1 MVGDAYESRRSI
13 ERVTK
18 RKQAMQA
25 ARQQAVEGTRVS
37 KVRDLGGSNVVFIQ
51 SLDNERSAQA
61 KFIEQNKSI
70 VKLRIGEKERV
81 IRSLQSVA
89 EKFKE
94 QLVLFNDGTE
104 KDAGAM
110 LELVKQ
116 HMVIVEREGNTQI
129 AGSYILGG
137 TITNI
142 PPFDLSQIADGIA
155 PSSAENIDYYK
166 GNNVKRSIAVD
177 TNKDQEFDL
186 LGAHPA
192 FEKLIRALKISADP
206 SIRSGSERI
215 DVAQSLVDDVIDEL
229 AQLVSV
235 VGAEEEG
242 IDQLIENQENR
253 VLYYTEKYD
262 ELIGVDELEVAT
274 RFMNEQRI
282 LNLAYEMLRTLN
294 EMSLSNYLG
303 R

>member
-142 PPFDLSQIADGIA
+142 PPFDLSQIADGIV

-215 DVAQSLVDDVIDEL
+215 GVAQSLVDDVIDEL

-242 IDQLIENQENR
+242 VDQLIENQESR